1 MEKLIDETLQIA
13 KTRFVSFGFEE
24 SQTEALLI
32 SAKRDLSKVI
42 VQLEDLLKKD
52 SCDIEQINKS
62 LHALKGL
69 LYNMGNMEAGDQIV
83 ELSKCMD
90 EEGLKSRIKKIIKS

>member
-13 KTRFVSFGFEE
+13 KTRFVSFGFKE

-42 VQLEDLLKKD
+42 VQLEDLMRDD

-83 ELSKCMD
+83 ELSECMD
-90 EEGLKSRIKKIIKS
+90 EEKLKSRIKKIIKS